1 MKSGNCYNRLGTNAD
16 EKKLRRN
23 FHRLV
28 TRYLV
33 VVRVESADELSLVLG
48 VARVVVEEL
57 AGGRSEGQ
65 GQGQEAK
72 IRARHCTCKAKINEW
87 DLTGTWSCLKG
98 NGAHNYTL
106 DSR

>member
-1 MKSGNCYNRLGTNAD
+1 MPTK
-16 EKKLRRN
+16 KKLRRN

-87 DLTGTWSCLKG
+87 DLTGTWSCLRVTEPTT
-98 NGAHNYTL
+98 TL
-106 DSR
+106 KIVGS